1 MTTDRD
7 SLQARAQRRVRRKIG
22 FFIHATVY
30 LLVNLGLFLLNQ
42 VTGDTRWH
50 HFPLLGWGLGLAIHG
65 AVTFLG
71 LATDGLR
78 RRMLDHEMRVLE
90 RAEGR

>member
-30 LLVNLGLFLLNQ
+30 VLVNLGLFLLNQ

-50 HFPLLGWGLGLAIHG
+50 QFPLLGWGLGLAIHG

-78 RRMLDHEMRVLE
+78 RRMLDHEMRVLQ